1 MNTYSTEPAKLV
13 ARSYTPAEQTLDAE
27 ILQSGIKWQIDD
39 DLGVPYCEP
48 LDECDTCFTYLD
60 HLGIARYGP
69 KRKKDVDS
77 SGEEG
82 RAETDTDPM
91 GMGRLEGAIV
101 EQVGNRLDALR
112 ERDDAVCRLAVG
124 RKELNTSKEGY
135 TQLETFYQLAVQE
148 RDNQLAAIIVLETKL
163 TNAVAEREHA
173 HAAVKDLE
181 AQLEQGQDSFQEIAH
196 GLEELNQRSLGL
208 LEDHQQDQAT
218 IAELQAQVKLL
229 ENLGTEDDQSSRK
242 RRRTTA
248 GNYNERAVSRL
259 PNTLSNMKLDPPESS
274 AKSHTVTPTATL
286 PSGRRA
292 WSSVNANRRDDR
304 DFSNM
309 KKPTAD
315 DPPESLARWLQ
326 FNKSAVIKG
335 VTVSEAV
342 PGRYADGLQ
351 KTAATIAG
359 RPSLTPCAFTGARLS
374 DSDVVVLLAA
384 KGLTAAAADDAW
396 QFCYKFVNAQAQ
408 QPDPPVSQSDMHD
421 ILRDASEVIKTRG
434 QTVGNP
440 TCP

>member
-1 MNTYSTEPAKLV
+1 
-13 ARSYTPAEQTLDAE
+13 
-27 ILQSGIKWQIDD
+27 
-39 DLGVPYCEP
+39 
-48 LDECDTCFTYLD
+48 
-60 HLGIARYGP
+60 
-69 KRKKDVDS
+69 
-77 SGEEG
+77 
-82 RAETDTDPM
+82 
-91 GMGRLEGAIV
+91 
-101 EQVGNRLDALR
+101 
-112 ERDDAVCRLAVG
+112 
-124 RKELNTSKEGY
+124 
-135 TQLETFYQLAVQE
+135 
-148 RDNQLAAIIVLETKL
+148 
-163 TNAVAEREHA
+163 
-173 HAAVKDLE
+173 
-181 AQLEQGQDSFQEIAH
+181 
-196 GLEELNQRSLGL
+196 
-208 LEDHQQDQAT
+208 
-218 IAELQAQVKLL
+218 
-229 ENLGTEDDQSSRK
+229 TEDDQSSRK

-248 GNYNERAVSRL
+248 GNYNERAVSGL

-335 VTVSEAV
+335 VTVSEAGTVDLRDVRGYHQVMTRLPLEKRGNRANHYARCVTSVLRVLTV

-434 QTVGNP
+434 QPLGIRPAHEDEFPKIDIPKRSKKRGDRLRQAFSQFSFEVRLYQMILVWSIVDKYPRRHGLRMAMHGLLRLHAMQAHPPRLKTGSGALSRDRKMGSSLILVLPAACRVLTYLDFHLRSSNDQRAP
-440 TCP
+440 VLCPGKYLNRIIHDVFEEEEEEIVLLQRSL